1 MIEWREVPVLPRG
14 TFFKKLN
21 AAIAWVDPFDEFT
34 SPDVTELLAELASDE
49 LYPNPLL
56 HWSNVLSTEQPP
68 EKWRIPYEL
77 AEYMVCFNR
86 AGMAVLRYFADALR
100 NVFERPSLD
109 RLVRPMAIEVA
120 LLEDDELPELVRS
133 ELGIEE
139 GYRGLGSG
147 LPDALRPSRWLLV
160 SVVSHACSN
169 RKAKPGELAEE
180 FEEHLR
186 FKLEGPEVIDQ
197 LRENVEEAVED
208 LVTWASREGENP
220 KPYVEAF
227 REAVTAT
234 LRRSIRLVRRPEEIA
249 KSCLKVEP
257 TVSIG
262 GVKIG
267 PEDYDPLW
275 EKVRQVDVEKV
286 TAEIVDELLDELTR
300 R

>member
-1 MIEWREVPVLPRG
+1 MVEWREVPVLPKN

-21 AAIAWVDPFDEFT
+21 AAIAWIDPFDEFAN
-34 SPDVTELLAELASDE
+34 PDVKELLAGVSDE
-49 LYPNPLL
+49 LDPNPLL
-56 HWSNVLSTEQPP
+56 HWSNVLSTEHPP
-68 EKWRIPYEL
+68 EEWRIPYEL
-77 AEYMVCFNR
+77 AEYMVCFNK
-86 AGMAVLRYFADALR
+86 AGAAVLRYFADALR

-109 RLVRPMAIEVA
+109 RLVRPLAIEMA
-120 LLEDDELPELVRS
+120 LSDGDELPGLVRS
-133 ELGIEE
+133 ELGIEK
-139 GYRGLGSG
+139 GYRGLGKG

-160 SVVSHACSN
+160 SVASHACSN
-169 RKAKPGELAEE
+169 RKARPEEIVEE
-180 FEEHLR
+180 FEEHLG
-186 FKLEGPEVIDQ
+186 FELEGPEVINR

-208 LVTWASREGENP
+208 LVTWASREGEDP
-220 KPYVEAF
+220 KSYVEVF
-227 REAVTAT
+227 REAATAT

-249 KSCLKVEP
+249 KSCLKVDP

-275 EKVRQVDVEKV
+275 ERVRQVNVEEV